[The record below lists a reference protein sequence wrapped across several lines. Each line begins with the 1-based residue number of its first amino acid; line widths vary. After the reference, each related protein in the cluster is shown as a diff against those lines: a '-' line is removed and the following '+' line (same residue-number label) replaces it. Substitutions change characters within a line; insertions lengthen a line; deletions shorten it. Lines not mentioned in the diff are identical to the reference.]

1 MKWKKRAVGALFTG
15 ALAVTMLATNALAGD
30 GIPEPPVIEQAK
42 KSADYELVFS
52 TEHYRVHDDVWEDVF
67 SEYNY
72 TFDDS
77 GKIAKIYAKQH
88 YSLQGRTATW
98 TETNIYDNDGR
109 LSQKNGWGYTTIYE
123 YNQNGQLIRE
133 TESSDSDHDPDHICQ
148 TSYTYDDNG
157 NMVYM
162 SDGGDP
168 EYRYT
173 YNEQGYPIYA
183 DALDENGNIYWRHH
197 YYYDQNNKPVSCT
210 VQYGNEYYDDNGNYM
225 IGEFDENAEE
235 YLIWTREYD
244 SNGNMIKEIWDSYSE
259 TVYEY
264 EKISVLQQQEPVT
277 PSSSISVSKIFKD
290 ITPNAW
296 YTDAVQYVYDKHIM
310 RGMGDGT
317 FAPGTSMTRAMVAQ
331 ILYAQA
337 GSPEVSGDIPFTDV
351 PAGKWYSDAILW
363 ANQNDVVAGMGDGT
377 FAPSANITR
386 QEYAAILYRCEK
398 SPAVSGSL
406 DFPDADTVSG
416 WATDAVLW
424 ATQNGIINGTANN
437 GVTLLDPKGTATR
450 AQSAVI
456 LKGYL
461 EK

>member
-1 MKWKKRAVGALFTG
+1 MAYIGLGVFNDCAKLTEINVAPENAYYSSIDGVLFNRDKTTLVMYPKGKGDSYTVPDGVTTIGTYAFAWSDIADVTLPDSLTNIGPWAFICCYDLTKVTIPAHVTSLDIGAFHGCTSLSEIYFTG
-15 ALAVTMLATNALAGD
+15 DAPEMYEHDINMDPEAYAASFKRVTATAYYPKDASG
-30 GIPEPPVIEQAK
+30 
-42 KSADYELVFS
+42 
-52 TEHYRVHDDVWEDVF
+52 WEDVLTKD
-67 SEYNY
+67 Y
-72 TFDDS
+72 TGPE
-77 GKIAKIYAKQH
+77 GK
-88 YSLQGRTATW
+88 LTW
-98 TETNIYDNDGR
+98 VAY
-109 LSQKNGWGYTTIYE
+109 
-123 YNQNGQLIRE
+123 
-133 TESSDSDHDPDHICQ
+133 DPDA
-148 TSYTYDDNG
+148 DD
-157 NMVYM
+157 
-162 SDGGDP
+162 P
-168 EYRYT
+168 T
-173 YNEQGYPIYA
+173 PPT
-183 DALDENGNIYWRHH
+183 
-197 YYYDQNNKPVSCT
+197 PVS
-210 VQYGNEYYDDNGNYM
+210 D
-225 IGEFDENAEE
+225 
-235 YLIWTREYD
+235 
-244 SNGNMIKEIWDSYSE
+244 
-259 TVYEY
+259 
-264 EKISVLQQQEPVT
+264 
-277 PSSSISVSKIFKD
+277 IFQD

-296 YTDAVQYVYDKHIM
+296 YTDAVQYVYDNGIM
-310 RGMGDGT
+310 KGMGNGT
-317 FAPGTSMTRAMVAQ
+317 FAPGESMTRAMVAQ

-406 DFPDADTVSG
+406 DFPDANTVSG